1 MESQPRVL
9 IVEPDE
15 VLRTLLITML
25 KYQQVEVDTAST
37 ADEAFD
43 RVTTCDYALILI
55 DFDMPGGQAELFLER
70 FHDFRPEAT
79 TFVIAMHEAHP
90 DPRPLYVHALL
101 RKPLEIDAV
110 AEAIRECALVVP
122 RPADPLDCPPPE
134 IAVATSSAFI
144 Q

>member
-1 MESQPRVL
+1 MDSQPRVL

-15 VLRTLLITML
+15 VLRMLLITML
-25 KYQQVEVDTAST
+25 KYQQVEVDTA
-37 ADEAFD
+37 ADCDDAYA
-43 RVTTCDYALILI
+43 RVTACDYALMLV
-55 DFDMPGGQAELFLER
+55 DFDMPGRQAESFLGR
-70 FHDFRPEAT
+70 FHAFRPEAT

-90 DPRPLYVHALL
+90 DPRPLHVHALL

-122 RPADPLDCPPPE
+122 RPAEPLECPPPE
-134 IAVATSSAFI
+134 IDAATSPVVL